1 MFPFLLHDTD
11 RFRVRPF
18 DDKPARISGAFARV
32 RSPRG
37 LALDKMSFFNRLLV
51 IVLAA
56 LLALPPAPVLAKTR
70 KGDKLRNEARAAELK
85 GDYDQAL
92 KLAKQAMQED
102 PSDPAYVL
110 EVRRVTF
117 EDGVMHVS
125 HGHSLRDAGHLD
137 EALAEFQKAYE
148 IDPSSDLAAQEIKR
162 TKQMIERN
170 KNGGTEPVATISP
183 EEEKT
188 LTPADLARKRVQER
202 SDALLPVPELRPLN
216 TDPIDLKMTNQRPRI
231 LFETVGKIAGINVVF
246 DPEYDTQQTIRSA
259 EIDLTRTTL
268 DQALDQLS
276 VITKSFWKPLSPNTI
291 FVTIDNPAK
300 RREYSEQ
307 VVKVYY
313 LSNTTTPQ
321 EVQELLTVLRTV
333 TDVQKVFNYT
343 AQNALIVRAE
353 ADTMALVDKLVSD
366 LDKPR
371 SEVIVDV
378 MVLQVS
384 STYIRNL
391 TAAFA
396 PTGINTSAVFAP
408 RPGITT
414 PGLQSSTATSTT
426 GTTTSG
432 TTTTSTTTPT
442 GTAAGST
449 SATQIPLSSLGH
461 LSSADYSLTTLPGAT
476 FEALLTDSSTRVLQ
490 SPQIRAVDN
499 AKASLKIGDK
509 VPTASGSFQS
519 GVAGVGVSPLVN
531 TQFTYL
537 DVGVNVEITPKVHE
551 NNEVSMHMDLDVSQ
565 VAQYVNLGGINEP
578 EISQNKLTTDIRLK
592 QGEVNLIG
600 GIIQQTDSR
609 SISGIPGL
617 ASIPVLGHLFSGQN
631 LEKDR
636 TELVIALIP
645 HVVRG
650 QDIDATNLKG
660 VAAGNATQIKVNY
673 GPRPAAPTE
682 QPQGVVT
689 TPSSSIP
696 APPATA
702 PPATAPPLVLAPPPP
717 PAQGP
722 AQAQGP
728 VRMTFA
734 PPNVDTQLNATV
746 TVALTADN
754 VTDMISAG
762 TQLRYDPNIL
772 RITSIATGDL
782 PQRNV
787 SPLQPTQNIR
797 NDMGLSD
804 MSVSRG
810 PQDGGVSGG
819 GVLFTVVFQTVGRGL
834 TNVTVA
840 GVSLTSST
848 GQPINATG
856 PPPLVVNVR

>member
-1 MFPFLLHDTD
+1 LAAAL
-11 RFRVRPF
+11 
-18 DDKPARISGAFARV
+18 
-32 RSPRG
+32 RG
-37 LALDKMSFFNRLLV
+37 LCAV
-51 IVLAA
+51 ILAA
-56 LLALPPAPVLAKTR
+56 FLALPPAPLLAKTR
-70 KGDKLRNEARAAELK
+70 KGDKFRNQARAEELK
-85 GDYDQAL
+85 GNYDEAL

-125 HGHSLRDAGHLD
+125 NGHRLRDAGHLD
-137 EALAEFQKAYE
+137 EALAEFQKAYDT
-148 IDPSSDLAAQEIKR
+148 DPSSDMAAQEIKR

-170 KNGGTEPVATISP
+170 KNGGKEPVATVTP
-183 EEEKT
+183 QDEKT

-216 TDPIDLKMTNQRPRI
+216 TDLIDLKMTNRPRI
-231 LFETVGKIAGINVVF
+231 LFETVGKIAGLNVVF
-246 DPEYDTQQTIRSA
+246 DPEYDTQQTIRST
-259 EIDLTRTTL
+259 EVDLTRTTL
-268 DQALDQLS
+268 DQALDELS

-291 FVTIDNPAK
+291 FVTVDNPAK

-378 MVLQVS
+378 MVMEVS

-391 TAAFA
+391 QGAFSA
-396 PTGINTSAVFAP
+396 GINTSAVFAP

-414 PGLQSSTATSTT
+414 PGIQSTSSTATTTT

-432 TTTTSTTTPT
+432 TTTTTPTTT
-442 GTAAGST
+442 GTTASTGST
-449 SATQIPLSSLGH
+449 SVTEIPLNALGH

-490 SPQIRAVDN
+490 APQIRAVDN

-551 NNEVSMHMDLDVSQ
+551 NNEVSMHLDLDVSQ

-578 EISQNKLTTDIRLK
+578 EISQNKLTTDIRLR

-600 GIIQQTDSR
+600 GLIQQTDSK
-609 SISGIPGL
+609 STAGIPGL
-617 ASIPVLGHLFSGQN
+617 TSIPILGQLFSGN
-631 LEKDR
+631 NMEKDR

-673 GPRPAAPTE
+673 GARPAAPTE

-689 TPSSSIP
+689 TPSSTISAP
-696 APPATA
+696 AAPPATA
-702 PPATAPPLVLAPPPP
+702 PPIVLAPPPP

-728 VRMTFA
+728 ARVTFA
-734 PPNVDTQLNATV
+734 PGNIDTQLNATI
-746 TVALTADN
+746 TVSLTADN

-762 TQLRYDPNIL
+762 AQLRYDSNIL
-772 RITSIATGDL
+772 RVTSISTGDL

-787 SPLQPTQNIR
+787 AQLQPTQNIL

-804 MSVSRG
+804 MSVTRG

-819 GVLFTVVFQTVGRGL
+819 GGLFTVVFQTVGRGL
-834 TNVTVA
+834 TNVTLG

-848 GQPINATG
+848 GQPINTTG

>member
-1 MFPFLLHDTD
+1 
-11 RFRVRPF
+11 
-18 DDKPARISGAFARV
+18 
-32 RSPRG
+32 
-37 LALDKMSFFNRLLV
+37 MSFFNRLLV

-170 KNGGTEPVATISP
+170 KNGGKEPVATISP

-797 NDMGLSD
+797 NDMGLAD

-848 GQPINATG
+848 GQPINAV
-856 PPPLVVNVR
+856 PAPPLVVNVR

>member
-1 MFPFLLHDTD
+1 
-11 RFRVRPF
+11 
-18 DDKPARISGAFARV
+18 
-32 RSPRG
+32 
-37 LALDKMSFFNRLLV
+37 
-51 IVLAA
+51 
-56 LLALPPAPVLAKTR
+56 
-70 KGDKLRNEARAAELK
+70 
-85 GDYDQAL
+85 
-92 KLAKQAMQED
+92 
-102 PSDPAYVL
+102 
-110 EVRRVTF
+110 
-117 EDGVMHVS
+117 
-125 HGHSLRDAGHLD
+125 
-137 EALAEFQKAYE
+137 
-148 IDPSSDLAAQEIKR
+148 
-162 TKQMIERN
+162 MIERN
-170 KNGGTEPVATISP
+170 KNGGKEPVATISP

-216 TDPIDLKMTNQRPRI
+216 TDLIDLKMTNQRPRI

-291 FVTIDNPAK
+291 FVTVDNPAK

-432 TTTTSTTTPT
+432 TTTTSTPTPT

-449 SATQIPLSSLGH
+449 SVTQIPLSSLSH

-551 NNEVSMHMDLDVSQ
+551 NNEVSMHLDLDVSQ

-673 GPRPAAPTE
+673 GPRPARAH
-682 QPQGVVT
+682 GAAAGHCDDSVVHDSRASGDSAAGDSAASGSGAAA
-689 TPSSSIP
+689 SS
-696 APPATA
+696 
-702 PPATAPPLVLAPPPP
+702 
-717 PAQGP
+717 
-722 AQAQGP
+722 
-728 VRMTFA
+728 R
-734 PPNVDTQLNATV
+734 
-746 TVALTADN
+746 
-754 VTDMISAG
+754 AG
-762 TQLRYDPNIL
+762 ACAGAGARARDFC
-772 RITSIATGDL
+772 S
-782 PQRNV
+782 PQRRYTA
-787 SPLQPTQNIR
+787 QC
-797 NDMGLSD
+797 DGH
-804 MSVSRG
+804 RG
-810 PQDGGVSGG
+810 ADSG
-819 GVLFTVVFQTVGRGL
+819 
-834 TNVTVA
+834 
-840 GVSLTSST
+840 
-848 GQPINATG
+848 
-856 PPPLVVNVR
+856 

>member
-1 MFPFLLHDTD
+1 
-11 RFRVRPF
+11 
-18 DDKPARISGAFARV
+18 
-32 RSPRG
+32 
-37 LALDKMSFFNRLLV
+37 MSVFNRLLA
-51 IVLAA
+51 IALAA
-56 LLALPPAPVLAKTR
+56 FLALPPAPLLAKTR
-70 KGDKLRNEARAAELK
+70 KGDKLRNEARAAEIK

-92 KLAKQAMQED
+92 KLADQAVQED
-102 PSDPAYVL
+102 PSDPSYVL
-110 EVRRVTF
+110 EARRVRF

-125 HGHSLRDAGHLD
+125 RGDHLRDAGRLD
-137 EALAEFQKAYE
+137 EALAEFQRALE
-148 IDPSSDLAAQEIKR
+148 VDPASDLAAQEVKR

-170 KNGGTEPVATISP
+170 KNGGQDPTVTVTP
-183 EEEKT
+183 EDLKT
-188 LTPADLARKRVQER
+188 LTPAALARKRVQER

-216 TDPIDLKMTNQRPRI
+216 TDLIDLKMTNQRPRI

-268 DQALDQLS
+268 DQALDELS
-276 VITKSFWKPLSPNTI
+276 VITRSFWKPLSPNTI

-353 ADTMALVDKLVSD
+353 ADTMALVDKLISD

-378 MVLQVS
+378 MVMEVS
-384 STYIRNL
+384 SSYIRTL
-391 TAAFA
+391 TGLFSN
-396 PTGINTSAVFAP
+396 GINTSAVFAP

-414 PGLQSSTATSTT
+414 PGLQSVSSTATTTT

-432 TTTTSTTTPT
+432 TTTTTPTTTTTTPT
-442 GTAAGST
+442 TTTGST
-449 SATQIPLSSLGH
+449 SVTEVPLNALGH
-461 LSSADYSLTTLPGAT
+461 ISSADYSLTTLPGAT
-476 FEALLTDSSTRVLQ
+476 FEALLTDSSTRILQ
-490 SPQIRAVDN
+490 APQIRAVDN

-551 NNEVSMHMDLDVSQ
+551 NNEVSMHLDLDVSQ

-578 EISQNKLTTDIRLK
+578 EISQNKLTTDIRLR

-600 GIIQQTDSR
+600 GIIQQTDSK
-609 SISGIPGL
+609 STSGIPGL
-617 ASIPVLGHLFSGQN
+617 GSIPFLGKLFNGDN
-631 LEKDR
+631 IDKER

-673 GPRPAAPTE
+673 GPRPATPTE

-689 TPSSSIP
+689 TPSSTISAP
-696 APPATA
+696 AAPPATA
-702 PPATAPPLVLAPPPP
+702 PPQVLAPPPP

-728 VRMTFA
+728 VRVTFA

-746 TVALTADN
+746 TVSLTADN

-762 TQLRYDPNIL
+762 AQLRYDSNIL
-772 RITSIATGDL
+772 RVTSITTGDL

-787 SPLQPTQNIR
+787 APLQPTQNIL
-797 NDMGLSD
+797 NDVGLSD

-819 GVLFTVVFQTVGRGL
+819 GVLFTVVFQTIGRGL

>member
-1 MFPFLLHDTD
+1 
-11 RFRVRPF
+11 
-18 DDKPARISGAFARV
+18 
-32 RSPRG
+32 
-37 LALDKMSFFNRLLV
+37 MSFFNRLL
-51 IVLAA
+51 ILVLAA
-56 LLALPPAPVLAKTR
+56 LLALPPFPLTAKTR
-70 KGDKLRNEARAAELK
+70 KGDKLRNQARAAELK

-92 KLAKQAMQED
+92 KLADQAMQED

-110 EVRRVTF
+110 EVRRVRF

-125 HGHSLRDAGHLD
+125 NGHRLRDAGHLD
-137 EALAEFQKAYE
+137 EALAEFQKAYD

-170 KNGGTEPVATISP
+170 KNGGKEPAVQITP
-183 EEEKT
+183 QDEKT

-202 SDALLPVPELRPLN
+202 SDALLPVPELKPLN
-216 TDPIDLKMTNQRPRI
+216 TDLIDLKMTNRPHI
-231 LFETVGKIAGINVVF
+231 LFETIGKIAGINVVF
-246 DPEYDTQQTIRSA
+246 DPEYDSQQTIKTTD
-259 EIDLTRTTL
+259 IDLVRTTL
-268 DQALDQLS
+268 EQALDQLS
-276 VITKSFWKPLSPNTI
+276 VETKSFWKPLSPNTI
-291 FVTIDNPAK
+291 FVTLDNPAK

-307 VVKVYY
+307 VVKVFY
-313 LSNTTTPQ
+313 LSNTTSPQ

-343 AQNALIVRAE
+343 AQNALIVRAD

-366 LDKPR
+366 LDKPK

-378 MVLQVS
+378 MVMQVS

-391 TAAFA
+391 QGAFSA
-396 PTGINTSAVFAP
+396 GINTSAVFAP

-414 PGLQSSTATSTT
+414 PGLQTASSTATTTT

-432 TTTTSTTTPT
+432 TTTPTTTPT
-442 GTAAGST
+442 TGTTGSSSVT
-449 SATQIPLSSLGH
+449 EIPLNALGH
-461 LSSADYSLTTLPGAT
+461 ISSADYSLTTLPGAT

-551 NNEVSMHMDLDVSQ
+551 NNEVSMHLDLDVSQ

-609 SISGIPGL
+609 STSGIPGL
-617 ASIPVLGHLFSGQN
+617 TEIPILGRLFSGN
-631 LEKDR
+631 NMEKDR

-660 VAAGNATQIKVNY
+660 VAAGNATQIKVNF
-673 GPRPAAPTE
+673 GPLPAEPAE

-689 TPSSSIP
+689 TPSSTLP
-696 APPATA
+696 APAGAPPATA
-702 PPATAPPLVLAPPPP
+702 PPVVLAPPPP
-717 PAQGP
+717 PPALGP

-728 VRMTFA
+728 ARVTFNPA
-734 PPNVDTQLNATV
+734 NIDTQQNATV
-746 TVALTADN
+746 TVTINADN

-762 TQLRYDPNIL
+762 AQLRYDSHIL
-772 RITSIATGDL
+772 RVTSITTGDL
-782 PQRNV
+782 PQRNRA
-787 SPLQPTQNIR
+787 PLQPTQNIL
-797 NDMGLSD
+797 NDMGVSN
-804 MSVSRG
+804 MSVTRG
-810 PQDGGVSGG
+810 PQDGGVSGAG
-819 GVLFTVVFQTVGRGL
+819 ALFTVVFQTVGKGS
-834 TNVTVA
+834 TNVTLGGVA
-840 GVSLTSST
+840 LTSST
-848 GQPINATG
+848 GQPINATT